1 MRFSTNT
8 YICRMDN
15 LATSSETTNEMLSYE
30 DFRSEVLND
39 YRLVMESREASLI
52 GRKEVLTGKAKFG
65 IFGDGKE
72 VAQVALAKF
81 FQPGD
86 FRSGYYR
93 DQTLL
98 FASGIATAQ
107 QFFAQLYAD
116 PDFKH
121 DPFSSG
127 RQMVSHFATANADE
141 NGEWLNLANQ
151 KNVAADMAPTS
162 SQMPRSVGLALASKL
177 FRNSEVLKPLTHLSD
192 NGNEICICT
201 IGDAATSEGQFW
213 ETINA
218 AGVLQ
223 IPLAVFIWDDG
234 YGISVSKEFQTT
246 KGSISLALKGFQKKP
261 DTNGI
266 DIYNVKGWDY
276 AGMCEVF
283 ESGLQKVR
291 NTHVPALF
299 HVEELTQPQGHSTS
313 GSHERYKSPE
323 RLQWEREWDCVK
335 KMREWIIENNIAT
348 NEELSELENACKHKV
363 LQSRNQAWKEYIEPV
378 KQQASKTLELI
389 DAAEVNNLDAYN
401 QLQSIT
407 KNLRA
412 ETEPLRRD
420 VMKALSVAVLATKN
434 FAGGEALAGYYAELK
449 KINNSS
455 YNSNLYNN
463 GAKSAM
469 HVKEIKPVYYEDA
482 PVYNGYEILNKYF
495 DKIFSKDE
503 RLVAFGED
511 VGLIGDVN
519 QAFSG
524 LQQKHGSNRIF
535 DTGIRESTII
545 GQGIGLALRGLKPI
559 AEIQYLD
566 YLVYG
571 LEPLTDDVSTLQ
583 YRTNGLQH
591 CPLIVRTRGHRLEG
605 IWHSGSPMGMIINA
619 LRGMYVC
626 VPRNMV
632 QAAGMYNTLL
642 QSNDPGLVI
651 ESLNGY
657 RLKERMPFNIT
668 EFTVPMGVP
677 EILKQGN
684 DVTIVSYGSTLRII
698 MDAVARLEREGIR
711 CEVIDVQTLL
721 PFDVNH
727 SIAESLKKTS
737 RIVFVDEDVPG
748 GAAAYMYNKLMEEQ
762 QGYKWLD
769 AAPRTITGK
778 AHRPAYGSDGDYFS
792 KPNTEEIFETIL
804 ELAAE

>member
-1 MRFSTNT
+1 
-8 YICRMDN
+8 MDN
-15 LATSSETTNEMLSYE
+15 LATSSEITNEMLSYE
-30 DFRSEVLND
+30 DFRGAVLND
-39 YRLVMESREASLI
+39 YRLVMESREVSLI

-98 FASGIATAQ
+98 FASGIATTQ

-116 PDFKH
+116 PDSVH
-121 DPFSSG
+121 EPFSSG
-127 RQMVSHFATANADE
+127 RQMVSHFVTPNTEE
-141 NGEWLNLANQ
+141 NGEWKNLVQQ
-151 KNVAADMAPTS
+151 KNVAADMAPTA
-162 SQMPRSVGLALASKL
+162 SQMQRSVGLALASKL
-177 FRNSEVLKPLTHLSD
+177 FRNSDVLKPLTHLSD

-218 AGVLQ
+218 ACVLQ

-234 YGISVSKEFQTT
+234 YGISVARELQTT

-276 AGMCEVF
+276 AGMCEIF
-283 ESGLQKVR
+283 EGGLQKIR

-348 NEELSELENACKHKV
+348 NDELSELENACKQKV
-363 LQSRNQAWKEYIEPV
+363 LQSRNRAWKEYIEPI
-378 KQQASKTLELI
+378 KQQASKALELI
-389 DAAEVNNLDAYN
+389 NAVEVNNLDAYN
-401 QLQSIT
+401 QLQTIT
-407 KNLRA
+407 KNLKA

-420 VMKALSVAVLATKN
+420 IMKALSVAVQLTKN
-434 FAGGEALAGYYAELK
+434 FAGGNALATHYNELK
-449 KINNSS
+449 QLNEKI

-469 HVKEIKPVYYEDA
+469 HVEEIKPIYYEDA
-482 PVYNGYEILNKYF
+482 PSYNGYEILNKYF
-495 DKIFSKDE
+495 DKAFSKDE

-519 QAFSG
+519 QAFAN

-535 DTGIRESTII
+535 DTGIRELTII

-571 LEPLTDDVSTLQ
+571 LEPLTDDASTLQ

-642 QSNDPGLVI
+642 QSNDPALVI

-657 RLKERMPFNIT
+657 RLKEKMPSNIA

-677 EILKQGN
+677 EILKHGN
-684 DVTIVSYGSTLRII
+684 DVTIVSYGSVLRII
-698 MDAVARLEREGIR
+698 MDAAARLEREGIS

-721 PFDVNH
+721 PFDVHH
-727 SIAESLKKTS
+727 SILNSLKKTS
-737 RIVFVDEDVPG
+737 KIVFIDEDVPG
-748 GAAAYMYNKLMEEQ
+748 GAAAYMYNKVMEEQ
-762 QGYKWLD
+762 QGFKWLD

-792 KPNTEEIFETIL
+792 KPNAEEIFETIL

>member
-1 MRFSTNT
+1 MN
-8 YICRMDN
+8 N
-15 LATSSETTNEMLSYE
+15 LATSDITNEMLSYE
-30 DFRSEVLND
+30 DFRNEVLND
-39 YRLVMESREASLI
+39 YRLVMESREVSLI

-72 VAQVALAKF
+72 LAQVALAKF
-81 FQPGD
+81 YQPGD

-93 DQTLL
+93 DQTLM
-98 FASGIATAQ
+98 FASGIATPQ

-116 PDFKH
+116 PAH

-127 RQMVSHFATANADE
+127 RQMVSHFVTSNVNE
-141 NGEWLNLANQ
+141 NGEWKNLIEQ
-151 KNVAADMAPTS
+151 KNVAADMAPTA
-162 SQMPRSVGLALASKL
+162 SQMPRSVGLSLASKL
-177 FRNSEVLKPLTHLSD
+177 FRNNEALKPLTHLSD

-223 IPLAVFIWDDG
+223 IPLAVFVWDDG
-234 YGISVSKEFQTT
+234 YGISVSKDYQTT

-276 AGMCEVF
+276 AGMCEIF
-283 ESGLQKVR
+283 ESGLQKIR

-323 RLQWEREWDCVK
+323 RLQWERDWDCVK
-335 KMREWIIENNIAT
+335 KMREWVIENNIAT
-348 NEELSELENACKHKV
+348 NEELLEIEHACKQKI
-363 LQSRNQAWKEYIEPV
+363 LQSRNNAWKEYVEPI
-378 KQQASKTLELI
+378 KQQASKALELI
-389 DAAEVNNLDAYN
+389 SAVEATDLDVYN
-401 QLQSIT
+401 QLQSII
-407 KNLRA
+407 KNLQA

-420 VMKALSVAVLATKN
+420 IMKALSVAVQLTKN
-434 FAGGEALAGYYAELK
+434 HESNEALSAYYKELK
-449 KINNSS
+449 QWNEST
-455 YNSNLYNN
+455 YNTNLYSNTV
-463 GAKSAM
+463 KSAINIE
-469 HVKEIKPVYYEDA
+469 EIKPVYASDA
-482 PVYNGYEILNKYF
+482 LAYNGYEILNKYF
-495 DKIFSKDE
+495 DKAFAKDA

-519 QAFSG
+519 QAFAG
-524 LQQKHGSNRIF
+524 LQLKYGLNRIF

-545 GQGIGLALRGLKPI
+545 GQGVGLALRGLKPI
-559 AEIQYLD
+559 AEVQYLD
-566 YLVYG
+566 YLVYA

-583 YRTNGLQH
+583 YRTNGLQS
-591 CPLIVRTRGHRLEG
+591 CPLIIRTRGHRLEG
-605 IWHSGSPMGMIINA
+605 IWHSGSPMGFIINA

-642 QSNDPGLVI
+642 KSNDPAIVI
-651 ESLNGY
+651 ECLNGY
-657 RLKERMPFNIT
+657 RLKEKMPENIT

-677 EILKQGN
+677 EIIKKGN
-684 DVTIVSYGSTLRII
+684 DITIVSYGSILRII
-698 MDAVARLEREGIR
+698 MDAVTRLEREGIS

-727 SIAESLKKTS
+727 LIVESLKKTS
-737 RIVFVDEDVPG
+737 RIVFIDEDVPG

-792 KPNTEEIFETIL
+792 KPNAEEIFETIM
-804 ELAAE
+804 ELAAD